1 MAASALSS
9 LPIFPINELSP
20 YHRSW
25 VIKAR
30 VTTMGASRTFQ
41 RKGAGGGEGKLFSLE
56 LLDAE
61 GGQIRATFFNE
72 AVDMY
77 QGVLKTGEVFL
88 LSGGNLRVA
97 DPRYKTTNHR
107 YEISFDNRC
116 KIEKASDD
124 DKSIEQMRFEFVDLR
139 TVQSKPLPCI
149 VDLCGVVQS
158 VQDVAKITAKAGHEL
173 IKRDIVIADD
183 TGYTLNM
190 TLWGAE
196 AQRQDSDF
204 QGNPIIA
211 SKAIRINDFNGRS
224 GSSIS
229 NSVIQ
234 LNPENVAEVKR
245 LKEWWANGG
254 SKQQLT
260 ALSQQRAPGTGGG
273 ADAKVVDLAEV
284 RSQCELMGDKPEYL
298 STVARIQAVQTRR
311 QGEKKEVYYMACAEP
326 RAGTSLLCNRKVME
340 NGECPVCQKP
350 GGKTC
355 VRLMARCQFMD
366 AADSLWMTTFNDG
379 AEAVLGHTPEEVRD
393 ADKQGDKLDAL
404 FAPKMNAAPFKLTL
418 RCRNEEYEGQRRP
431 RIDCINATPVSYKD
445 HGQFMLKEVMSM
457 LAVH

>member
-9 LPIFPINELSP
+9 QPVFPINELSP

-30 VTTMGASRTFQ
+30 VTTMGAPRTFQ
-41 RKGAGGGEGKLFSLE
+41 RKGASGGEGKLFSVE

-77 QGVLKTGEVFL
+77 QSVLKTGQVFF

-97 DPRYKTTNHR
+97 DARYKTCNHR
-107 YEISFDNRC
+107 YEISFDRGCN
-116 KIEKASDD
+116 IEKASDD
-124 DKSIEQMRFEFVDLR
+124 DKSIDLVRFEFVDLR

-149 VDLCGVVQS
+149 VDLCGVIQS
-158 VQDVAKITAKAGHEL
+158 FQDVAKITAKAGHEL

-183 TGYTLNM
+183 TGYTLNV

-196 AQRQDSDF
+196 AQRKDSDF
-204 QGNPIIA
+204 QGNPVLA
-211 SKAIRINDFNGRS
+211 AKAIRINDFSGRS

-229 NSVIQ
+229 NSQIQ
-234 LNPENVAEVKR
+234 VNPENVPEVKR

-260 ALSQQRAPGTGGG
+260 ALSQRQGGTGGAG
-273 ADAKVVDLAEV
+273 GDAKVVDLAEI
-284 RSQCELMGDKPEYL
+284 RSKIELVGDKPEYL
-298 STVARIQAVQTRR
+298 QTVARVQQVQLRK
-311 QGEKKEVYYMACAEP
+311 QGEKKEVYYNACAEP
-326 RAGTSLLCNRKVME
+326 KPNGLPCNRKVME

-355 VRLMARCQFMD
+355 VRLMARCQFAD
-366 AADSLWMTTFNDG
+366 AADSMWMTTFNES
-379 AEAVLGHTPEEVRD
+379 ATAVLGHTPEEVRD
-393 ADKQGDKLDAL
+393 ADKQGDKLEAL
-404 FAPKMNAAPFKLTL
+404 FASKMNMAPFKLTL

-431 RIDCINATPVSYKD
+431 RVDCIDAKPVSFKE
-445 HGQFMLKEVMSM
+445 HGQFMLNEVMNM